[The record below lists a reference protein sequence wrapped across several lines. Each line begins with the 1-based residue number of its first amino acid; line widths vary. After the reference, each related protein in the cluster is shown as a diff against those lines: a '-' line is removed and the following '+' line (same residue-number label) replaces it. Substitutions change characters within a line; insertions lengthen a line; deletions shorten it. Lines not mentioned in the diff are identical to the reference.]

1 MPKNN
6 LIAGL
11 DIGTTKVCAIIGMA
25 TDSGEIEIVGVGIQ
39 KSTGVR
45 KGVIVDIDATTKAI
59 GLAMGS
65 AMQQANCD
73 IEQVYV
79 GVTGEHI
86 LSVNSSARIAIS
98 HVDRLIHSADVE
110 RVKEASRVIVLPPDR
125 QIVHAL
131 TRGFSVDG
139 QANIQNPAGMHA
151 SRLEVDTHIVH
162 GSTPFL
168 QNVDRCVT
176 SAGLAVAAHVL
187 EPIATAS
194 AVLLPAEKQ
203 LGVCIVDIGGG
214 TSDIAVYRDGCIY
227 FSSVLPIG
235 GTHVTND
242 LAYGL
247 AVEPE
252 EAERLKTESGS
263 ALECLV
269 PEQEVVQVAQ
279 LGRDDS
285 RGLRRRAL
293 AHIIEPRMLELFELV
308 QQELEAA
315 ECTGI
320 IPAGVVISGGG
331 SLLSGCLEAATQV
344 LGVPVRRGVP
354 IGIASLPETL
364 QSPCYATAIGLVQF
378 GVNEQKALPGL
389 HNTGT
394 GWLATLKEW
403 LHKLLAPFTQN

>member
-6 LIAGL
+6 IIAGL
-11 DIGTTKVCAIIGMA
+11 DIGTTKVCAIIGQA
-25 TDSGEIEIVGVGIQ
+25 DDSGEIEILGVGIQ

-45 KGVIVDIDATTKAI
+45 KGIIVDIAATSQAI
-59 GLAMGS
+59 GIAMGT

-86 LSVNSSARIAIS
+86 LSVNSTARVAIS
-98 HVDRLIHSADVE
+98 HTDRLINHSDVE

-125 QIVHAL
+125 QIVHAV

-139 QANIQNPAGMHA
+139 QPNIQNPAGMHA

-176 SAGLAVAAHVL
+176 SAGLGVAAHVL

-203 LGVCIVDIGGG
+203 LGVCLVDIGGG

-247 AVEPE
+247 AVDAE

-263 ALECLV
+263 ALESLV
-269 PEQEVVQVAQ
+269 PEQDVVQVAQ
-279 LGRDDS
+279 LGRDDP

-315 ECTGI
+315 DCTGL
-320 IPAGVVISGGG
+320 IPAGVVVSGGG
-331 SLLSGCLEAATQV
+331 SLLNGCLEAAAQV
-344 LGVPVRRGVP
+344 LHVPVRRGVP
-354 IGIASLPETL
+354 TGVASLPETL
-364 QSPCYATAIGLVQF
+364 QSPCYATAIGLVQY
-378 GVNEQKALPGL
+378 GAREQSAQPGTQ
-389 HNTGT
+389 NAPS
-394 GWLATLKEW
+394 GWLSLVKEW